1 MTLPEI
7 ILDFLRSLFSF
18 DSAHPLLFT
27 QFYFWAFFALVFA
40 VFSLF
45 HSKALLR
52 NAYLFFVSLFFYY
65 KTSGVFLLLLLFV
78 VTYNF
83 FAARWVH
90 RARPRWKTFWVV
102 LSVVVDLGI
111 LAYFKYAYFLAD
123 FVNELFGLSIEVHDV
138 LGELGNILTGT
149 QAFRVDAI
157 ILPVGISFFTFQA
170 ISYVVD
176 VRRGKVAPLRN
187 FLEFG
192 FFLTFF
198 PQLVAGPIVRA
209 PEFFPQLRR
218 PWNLSRR
225 WFGIAVFWIMNGL
238 VKKLVLADYLAVN
251 LSDRVFENPLLY
263 TGFEN
268 LSALF
273 CYSLQV
279 YADFSGYT
287 DIATGVAMLMGFHL
301 PQNFNSPYKAEN
313 AQQFWRRW
321 HMSLSRWLRDYLYIP
336 LGGNRNATAGT
347 YIIIFAVAV
356 IGSFLSGSWWVA
368 LAVAVLTA
376 LVLLYGWRRPDH
388 RKFLRTQVNSM
399 DTMLLGGLWHGA
411 SWNFMIWGGLNGL
424 GQIIYKF
431 WAQWTRPVQAAVICG
446 VCALCYGF
454 SRFTPAPVWNLF
466 FVWTLI
472 LSMGT
477 LVRLGYYLAT
487 RNNRFL
493 HPSGVRNDKEAGVRN
508 DKEAGVRNENSS
520 VVSKNSVPFLPKNG
534 APVISKNSAP
544 VIPSEAKESTFA
556 SAVANY
562 WAVFQTFV
570 FITFTR
576 LFFRSGSNLDPALAN
591 EEAWNTAKDMVTQI
605 GSAWDLSKVPAMAW
619 QHRGV
624 LLVFFIGMLIHWLPE
639 RWKRRYR
646 LLFASLPLPFMAI
659 AVVLIV
665 FVVYQ
670 FITSDLQSFIYFQF

>member
-1 MTLPEI
+1 MTVWDLIREN
-7 ILDFLRSLFSF
+7 FQTLFSF

-27 QFYFWAFFALVFA
+27 QFYFWGFFALVFA

-45 HSKALLR
+45 HSKPLLR

-65 KTSGVFLLLLLFV
+65 KTSGVFLVLLLFV
-78 VTYNF
+78 VTYNY
-83 FAARWVH
+83 FAARAIY

-102 LSVVVDLGI
+102 MSVVVDLGV

-123 FVNELFGLSIEVHDV
+123 FLNDLFGLSIQVRDV
-138 LGELGNILTGT
+138 LGELGNMVTGT
-149 QAFRVDAI
+149 NLFRVDAI

-176 VRRGKVAPLRN
+176 VRRGKVEPLRN

-209 PEFFPQLRR
+209 PEFFPQLHK
-218 PWNLSRR
+218 PYNLSRR

-238 VKKLVLADYLAVN
+238 VKKLVLADFLAVN
-251 LSDRVFENPLLY
+251 LSDRVFGNPLLY

-268 LSALF
+268 LAALF

-301 PQNFNSPYKAEN
+301 PKNFNSPYKAEN

-336 LGGNRNATAGT
+336 LGGNRNATWGT
-347 YIIIFAVAV
+347 YIIIIAVAV

-368 LAVAVLTA
+368 FAVAVVSLA
-376 LVLLYGWRRPDH
+376 ILLYGWRRPDQ

-424 GQIIYKF
+424 GQIVYKF
-431 WAQWTRPVQAAVICG
+431 WAQWTRPLQTAVICG
-446 VCALCYGF
+446 VCALCYAF
-454 SRFTPAPVWNLF
+454 SRLTPAPVWNLF
-466 FVWTLI
+466 FVWTLV
-472 LSMGT
+472 LVLGT
-477 LVRLGYYLAT
+477 LVRLGYWFFT
-487 RNNRFL
+487 RR
-493 HPSGVRNDKEAGVRN
+493 SRQAR
-508 DKEAGVRNENSS
+508 
-520 VVSKNSVPFLPKNG
+520 
-534 APVISKNSAP
+534 
-544 VIPSEAKESTFA
+544 ESRA
-556 SAVANY
+556 AAWIANA

-591 EEAWNTAKDMVTQI
+591 EQAWNTAKNMVRQI
-605 GSAWDLSKVPAMAW
+605 GSAWDLSIVPKVAW
-619 QHRGV
+619 QHRAV
-624 LLVFFIGMLIHWLPE
+624 LLVFLFGMLIHWLPE

-646 LLFASLPLPFMAI
+646 IRFATLPLALMAV
-659 AVVLIV
+659 AVVAIV

-670 FITSDLQSFIYFQF
+670 FITAGLQTFIYFQF

>member
-1 MTLPEI
+1 MTLADI
-7 ILDFLRSLFSF
+7 IREFLHALFSF

-40 VFSLF
+40 VFTAF
-45 HSKALLR
+45 RSKPVLR
-52 NAYLFFVSLFFYY
+52 NAYLFAASLFFYY
-65 KTSGVFLLLLLFV
+65 KTSGVFLVLLLFV

-83 FAARWVH
+83 FAAHCLR
-90 RARPRWKTFWVV
+90 RARPGWKRFWVV
-102 LSVVVDLGI
+102 LSVAVDLGV

-123 FVNELFGLSIEVHDV
+123 FVNQLFGLSLQVHDV
-138 LGELGNILTGT
+138 LGELGNMLTGT
-149 QAFRVDAI
+149 TAFRVDAI
-157 ILPVGISFFTFQA
+157 VLPVGISFFTFQA
-170 ISYVVD
+170 ISYVMD
-176 VRRGKVAPLRN
+176 VSRGKVEPVRN
-187 FLEFG
+187 FLDFG

-209 PEFFPQLRR
+209 PEFFPQLRK
-218 PWNLSRR
+218 PWSLSRK
-225 WFGIAVFWIMNGL
+225 WFGIAVFWILNGL

-268 LSALF
+268 LAALF

-287 DIATGVAMLMGFHL
+287 DIATGVAMLLGFYL
-301 PQNFNSPYKAEN
+301 PQNFNSPYKAQN

-321 HMSLSRWLRDYLYIP
+321 HMTLSRWLRDYLYIP

-368 LAVAVLTA
+368 FAVALVTVLT
-376 LVLLYGWRRPDH
+376 LLYGWRRPDQ

-424 GQIIYKF
+424 GQIVYKF
-431 WAQWTRPVQAAVICG
+431 WAQWSMPVRTAVIGG
-446 VCALCYGF
+446 VCCLCFAL
-454 SRFTPAPVWNLF
+454 SKLAPAPVWNLF
-466 FVWTLI
+466 SVWTLV
-472 LSMGT
+472 LTAGT
-477 LVRLGYYLAT
+477 LVRLVYWLVTKGRPAGAESKALAW
-487 RNNRFL
+487 
-493 HPSGVRNDKEAGVRN
+493 
-508 DKEAGVRNENSS
+508 
-520 VVSKNSVPFLPKNG
+520 
-534 APVISKNSAP
+534 ISNA
-544 VIPSEAKESTFA
+544 
-556 SAVANY
+556 

-591 EEAWNTAKDMVTQI
+591 EQAWNTAKNMVRQI
-605 GSAWDLSKVPAMAW
+605 GSAWDLSLIPAMAR
-619 QHRGV
+619 QHQGV
-624 LLVFFIGMLIHWLPE
+624 LVVFALGMLIHWIPE

-646 LLFASLPLPFMAI
+646 IRFATLPLGVM
-659 AVVLIV
+659 AVVV
-665 FVVYQ
+665 FLAVFFVYQ
-670 FITSDLQSFIYFQF
+670 FITADLQSFIYFQF